1 MNVILTSAVSDMKLL
16 GGEGEAP
23 DDGGVGSDV
32 SQQDVPVLPLW
43 SPLNCFCHYDPQ
55 LKE

>member
-23 DDGGVGSDV
+23 NDRGVGSDV
-32 SQQDVPVLPLW
+32 SQQDVPVPSLQPSKQLLPL
-43 SPLNCFCHYDPQ
+43 
-55 LKE
+55 